1 MTSTKAA
8 VLGGADGLVSIS
20 GVIAA
25 GAAQHVSHQRVGLI
39 AVAGALSATVSMA
52 GAELL
57 PEESTDW
64 AAVVAMG
71 VGTLLGAALPAVPLL
86 AVGGTAGWV
95 AVVAV
100 SVALAVVVGEVRARM
115 TSSARSRAYGLTLAV
130 LALGAAVGFGAGLA

>member
-1 MTSTKAA
+1 VRYDAGSMSLSTSSPS
-8 VLGGADGLVSIS
+8 V
-20 GVIAA
+20 
-25 GAAQHVSHQRVGLI
+25 
-39 AVAGALSATVSMA
+39 TVSCKRRRPVRNA
-52 GAELL
+52 SGGH
-57 PEESTDW
+57 D
-64 AAVVAMG
+64 VRAMG